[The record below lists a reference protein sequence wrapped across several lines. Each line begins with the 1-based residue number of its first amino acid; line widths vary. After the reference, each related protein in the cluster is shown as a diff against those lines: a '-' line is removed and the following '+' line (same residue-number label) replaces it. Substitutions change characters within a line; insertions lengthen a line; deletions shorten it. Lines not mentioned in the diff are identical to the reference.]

1 MKKIINIIAIIALL
15 VGAVIFQSVRLDRQ
29 QDKYDTAIQNNKAY
43 VSQIDELNNEKKAF
57 LLTID
62 QLCYMNDKSINELDS
77 MRRELKI
84 KDSKIKQMSRY
95 KERIFIQ
102 DTVTVHDTIF
112 AHEGF
117 ELDTTL
123 GDKWYTNRIHLAYP
137 NEISS
142 EINVNTD
149 QSVFLYTTRETI
161 DPPRKTWLGRLFQR
175 KHDVYNVTVKELNP
189 YATTKENKFIII
201 KD

>member
-1 MKKIINIIAIIALL
+1 MKNIINTIVIIALL
-15 VGAVIFQSVRLDRQ
+15 VGIIIFQSVRLDRQ
-29 QDKYDTAIQNNKAY
+29 QDKYNTAVQNNKAY
-43 VSQIDELNNEKKAF
+43 VSQINELNDEKKAF
-57 LLTID
+57 LFTID
-62 QLCYMNDKSINELDS
+62 QLCYINDKSINELDS
-77 MRRELKI
+77 MRRELRI
-84 KDSKIKQMSRY
+84 KDSKIKQMSRH

-102 DTVTVHDTIF
+102 NTVTVHDTIF

-142 EINVNTD
+142 EIDVNTD
-149 QSVFLYTTRETI
+149 QSVFLYTTRETV
-161 DPPRKTWLGRLFQR
+161 DP
-175 KHDVYNVTVKELNP
+175 
-189 YATTKENKFIII
+189 ENKFIII